1 MWLKVAIVVVFL
13 ALLVSLASGL
23 VFLLKD
29 QGSTKRT
36 LYSLGARVS
45 LAIILL
51 GLISYGV
58 LTGQLRSKAP
68 WANLSSECHRMHLL
82 CSHRLW

>member
-1 MWLKVAIVVVFL
+1 MWLKVAIVVVFV
-13 ALLVSLASGL
+13 ALLLSLASGL

-36 LYSLGARVS
+36 MYSLGVRVS
-45 LAIILL
+45 LAILLL

-68 WANLSSECHRMHLL
+68 WATSNQQQQQIPAKP
-82 CSHRLW
+82 

>member
-1 MWLKVAIVVVFL
+1 MWLKVAIVVVFV

-36 LYSLGARVS
+36 MYSLGARVS

-58 LTGQLRSKAP
+58 LTGQLQSQAP
-68 WANLSSECHRMHLL
+68 WATVNQQQPIPAKP
-82 CSHRLW
+82 

>member
-68 WANLSSECHRMHLL
+68 WATSNQAQQQPSKP
-82 CSHRLW
+82 

>member
-36 LYSLGARVS
+36 LYSLGTRVT
-45 LAIILL
+45 LAIVLL

-58 LTGQLRSKAP
+58 LTGKLRSQAP
-68 WANLSSECHRMHLL
+68 WATSNHTQQQLPSKP
-82 CSHRLW
+82 